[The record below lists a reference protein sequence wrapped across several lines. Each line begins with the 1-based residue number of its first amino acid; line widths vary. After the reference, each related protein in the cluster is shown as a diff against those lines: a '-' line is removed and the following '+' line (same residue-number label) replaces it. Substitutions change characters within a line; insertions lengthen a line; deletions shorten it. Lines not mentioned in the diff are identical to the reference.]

1 MSETPNGSIVVRTDG
16 DLETIEEVGD
26 VVQITPN
33 KLKIVYTDTSEDLLT
48 GTLFGAWGAWKMW
61 LDPPDKSLQK
71 YQAQSPLTMGNYVQ
85 FTQYN
90 ATFQK
95 TAPIKRLKQQ
105 HL

>member
-1 MSETPNGSIVVRTDG
+1 MAGAVNGSIVVRTDG

-33 KLKIVYTDTSEDLLT
+33 KLKVVYMDTSEDLLT
-48 GTLFGAWGAWKMW
+48 GTLFGAWGVWKMW

-71 YQAQSPLTMGNYVQ
+71 YQAQSPLTMGDYVQ
-85 FTQYN
+85 FTQYS